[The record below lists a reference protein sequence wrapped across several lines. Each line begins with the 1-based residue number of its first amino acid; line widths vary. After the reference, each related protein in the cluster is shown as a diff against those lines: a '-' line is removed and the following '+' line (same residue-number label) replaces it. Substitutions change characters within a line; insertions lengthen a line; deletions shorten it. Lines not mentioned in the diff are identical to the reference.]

1 MNDIHDQLVHVAQA
15 IIDEKIDL
23 ILGCREIDRL
33 RSRLDEQE
41 SPLFFPFRAIASET
55 DHVPFGDVRK
65 HWNEQRLQQLD
76 QETLAYV
83 SEIRDAVVEDCR
95 AIIHAYGRYI

>member
-1 MNDIHDQLVHVAQA
+1 MNDIQDQLVHVAQE

-23 ILGCREIDRL
+23 MLGCREIDRL
-33 RSRLDEQE
+33 RSHLDERE
-41 SPLFFPFRAIASET
+41 SPLFFLFRAIASET

-83 SEIRDAVVEDCR
+83 SEIRDSVVGDCH
-95 AIIHAYGRYI
+95 AIIDAYGKNC